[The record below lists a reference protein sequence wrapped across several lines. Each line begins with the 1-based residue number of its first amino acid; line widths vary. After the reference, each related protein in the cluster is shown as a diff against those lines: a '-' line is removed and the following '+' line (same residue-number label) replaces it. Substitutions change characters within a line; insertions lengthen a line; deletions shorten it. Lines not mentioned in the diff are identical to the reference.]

1 MIGTHANYRYPFLPQ
16 SKRPGLMPKADVES
30 DSFRFKSVS
39 VKRFRKGTYSIS
51 FDRSTFC
58 AYKFRVDL
66 FTRGPL
72 QEKDSNGLS
81 FNHAMFRRLS
91 IHA

>member
-16 SKRPGLMPKADVES
+16 SKRPGLMSKADVES
-30 DSFRFKSVS
+30 DSFRFKSGS

-66 FTRGPL
+66 FNRGTVSRKGF
-72 QEKDSNGLS
+72 QG
-81 FNHAMFRRLS
+81 A
-91 IHA
+91 